1 MIGKLPKSH
10 PEITKEEMFI
20 GKQRTVI
27 DIGGTKVGMITF
39 LNPGLGSCLLSARSC
54 RWKQASWWGQLCHH
68 CSTKR
73 MKEVFKVSCE
83 TTMTRIDD
91 NQGSRSVLG

>member
-39 LNPGLGSCLLSARSC
+39 LNPGLGYAYY
-54 RWKQASWWGQLCHH
+54 Q
-68 CSTKR
+68 
-73 MKEVFKVSCE
+73 
-83 TTMTRIDD
+83 
-91 NQGSRSVLG
+91 